1 MDLDALRQIKPLA
14 SLPRYQLLRAS
25 RHLLWRRYAPGELI
39 LPHQAHID
47 LKGLVYRGKVQI
59 ATVQEGCR
67 QVVGHVL
74 ARQPINGDFR
84 ACYTQPVE
92 LRAVEPTILCL
103 VPLNGLPVAS
113 LFGRT
118 PRPTQPSTDTSRI
131 AITSTDRTTA
141 KILVL
146 STFVLAVLLAGYRQ
160 TPWRIFLSKITYGLA
175 SHYLADTEYAEALS
189 LLQTSLDLN
198 PRLASAY
205 NDMGYILYEQERFGE
220 ALTSFQKAVAADPTF
235 APAQNNLGLTYLDAG
250 QVKLASEALKE
261 AVTLNPESA
270 AAWANLGTAK
280 LQASH
285 PEEAI
290 RAYRAALR
298 LTPDNLVARVNLGIL
313 LYEHERLSEARD
325 HLQTALDVQPDLP
338 RARVILGAIALSEG
352 DRARAWN
359 EFQAVVAELAND
371 PTMHFYL
378 ALWYERGGRWGQ
390 VQQELE
396 QVLALE
402 PHPDLALLARS
413 HLIAL
418 DPINPAVSGEK
429 TDEKGE

>member
-25 RHLLWRRYAPGELI
+25 RHLLWRRYAAGELI
-39 LPHQAHID
+39 LPHQVHID

-59 ATVQEGCR
+59 ATVQEGRR
-67 QVVGHVL
+67 QVVGYVL
-74 ARQPINGDFR
+74 AGQPINGDFQ
-84 ACYTQPVE
+84 ACDTQPVE
-92 LRAVEPTILCL
+92 LRAVELTTLCL
-103 VPLNGLPVAS
+103 VPLDGLHVAS
-113 LFGRT
+113 LFERA
-118 PRPTQPSTDTSRI
+118 PRPTRLSIDTPHI
-131 AITSTDRTTA
+131 ATASTDRTTA

-146 STFVLAVLLAGYRQ
+146 STFVLAVLLAGYWQ
-160 TPWRIFLSKITYGLA
+160 TPWRIFLSKLTYGLA
-175 SHYLADTEYAEALS
+175 SHYLVDTEYAEALS
-189 LLQTSLDLN
+189 LLQISMDLN

-205 NDMGYILYEQERFGE
+205 NDMGYILYEQERFRE
-220 ALTSFQKAVAADPTF
+220 ALTSFQGAVAADPTF
-235 APAQNNLGLTYLDAG
+235 APAQNNLGLTYLDVG

-261 AVTLNPESA
+261 AVGLNPESA
-270 AAWANLGTAK
+270 AAWANLGTAE
-280 LQASH
+280 LHAGH

-298 LTPDNLVARVNLGIL
+298 LDPDNLVARVNLGVL
-313 LYEHERLSEARD
+313 LYEQERLSEARE
-325 HLQTALDVQPDLP
+325 HLQTALDMQPDLP

-359 EFQAVVAELAND
+359 EFQAVAAELAND

-378 ALWYERGGRWGQ
+378 ALWYERGGNWGQ

-396 QVLALE
+396 QVLALK
-402 PHPDLALLARS
+402 PHPDLAVLARS
-413 HLIAL
+413 HLVAL
-418 DPINPAVSGEK
+418 DPLSRTVSGEK